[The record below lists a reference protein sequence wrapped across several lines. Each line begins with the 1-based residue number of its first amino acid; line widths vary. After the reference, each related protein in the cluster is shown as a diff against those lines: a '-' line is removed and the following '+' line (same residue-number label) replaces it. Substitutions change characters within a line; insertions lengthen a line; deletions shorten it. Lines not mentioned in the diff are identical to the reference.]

1 MNTIRNLS
9 ATAAAMSLAT
19 AALAQSANF
28 DAETEGFKGQTFTS
42 TGIRFFDC
50 NTVNGFYP
58 GPEHEPFT
66 PQDLG
71 TNLIVEDATVVHDDF
86 PTFVSAPNTLT
97 FGLAYVPGTNASLG
111 PLAAVSLQPATPTPM
126 SQAGFDIIYYENG
139 PWGGIVVTVDALQNG
154 QVVGTTSFT
163 VSDLGGR
170 DNPIAQRLSVSAAS
184 FDTVRI
190 TSRLNGDYTTLRALI
205 DNVVLTPAGGTC
217 YANCDQS
224 TTAPVLNVLDFNCFL
239 NRFSSGD
246 SYANCDN
253 STVAPVLNVLDF
265 NCFLNRFTAGCTQP

>member
-1 MNTIRNLS
+1 MNTMRYL
-9 ATAAAMSLAT
+9 AAGAAIALAP

-28 DAETEGFKGQTFTS
+28 DAETEGFKGPDFTS
-42 TGIRFFDC
+42 TGVRFFNC
-50 NTVNGFYP
+50 NNVNGFYP

-71 TNLIVEDATVVHDDF
+71 TDLIVENATVVEADF
-86 PTFVSAPNTLT
+86 PDAISVPNTLT
-97 FGLAYVPGTNASLG
+97 FGLAYIPGENVSLG
-111 PLAAVSLQPATPTPM
+111 PLAAVSVQPAAGG
-126 SQAGFDIIYYENG
+126 SIAQAAFDIVYYENG

-170 DNPIAQRLSVSAAS
+170 DNPVAQHLTVSAPG

-205 DNVVLTPAGGTC
+205 DNVVLTPAGAPC
-217 YANCDQS
+217 YANCDNS
-224 TTAPVLNVLDFNCFL
+224 TSAPVLNVLDFNCFI
-239 NRFSSGD
+239 NRFTAGE

-253 STVAPVLNVLDF
+253 STVAPILNVLDF
-265 NCFLNRFTAGCTQP
+265 NCFINRFTAGCP